1 MLAGVTVACG
11 LGGTVAVGVP
21 AGDNVADG
29 DGLAAR
35 ALAEACAEAFLVD
48 AFAADG
54 VGDAVGPLHPAA
66 NTHKSSTAQ
75 TANITARFCI
85 NITPRKVMSH
95 FR

>member
-1 MLAGVTVACG
+1 
-11 LGGTVAVGVP
+11 
-21 AGDNVADG
+21 
-29 DGLAAR
+29 
-35 ALAEACAEAFLVD
+35 LVD

-85 NITPRKVMSH
+85 NITPRKVISH

>member
-11 LGGTVAVGVP
+11 LGGAIGVGVP
-21 AGDNVADG
+21 DGDNAVGG
-29 DGLAAR
+29 DGLAAG
-35 ALAEACAEAFLVD
+35 ALAEACAEAFLID

-66 NTHKSSTAQ
+66 NTHKSSTTQ